1 MDRLTRHLYKAMGI
15 MKDET
20 GYQASF
26 DDFAGLQDKG
36 GLEGHWTDPNVDIMA
51 YHQDAVQ
58 SKAVP
63 DTPQYW
69 DRLRSKLTDHVQNKL
84 DTGEDLSDFEYE
96 VAARAGLESI
106 NDDARQADEWQK
118 NTQIRLNNSNYE
130 VGAGKKSARQ
140 WQDKWKDVGGIHTFK
155 NLFGPSFGELYGG

>member
-15 MKDET
+15 MKNET

-26 DDFAGLQDKG
+26 DDFTGLQSNE
-36 GLEGHWTDPNVDIMA
+36 GLEGHWTDPNVDIIE
-51 YHQDAVQ
+51 YHQAAVP

-69 DRLRSKLTDHVQNKL
+69 DRLRSKLTDHIQNKL

-118 NTQIRLNNSNYE
+118 NTQTRLNNSNLDFRSE
-130 VGAGKKSARQ
+130 PRK

-155 NLFGPSFGELYGG
+155 NLFGSSFGELYGG

>member
-1 MDRLTRHLYKAMGI
+1 

-51 YHQDAVQ
+51 YHMDAV
-58 SKAVP
+58 KAKKVP

-96 VAARAGLESI
+96 VSARAGLESA
-106 NDDARQADEWQK
+106 DDDTRQADEWRSNQ
-118 NTQIRLNNSNYE
+118 QLHLNNSNLDFHE
-130 VGAGKKSARQ
+130 DWRA
-140 WQDKWKDVGGIHTFK
+140 WQDKWKEQGGVPTMK
-155 NLFGPSFGELYGG
+155 NLFGSSFGELYGG